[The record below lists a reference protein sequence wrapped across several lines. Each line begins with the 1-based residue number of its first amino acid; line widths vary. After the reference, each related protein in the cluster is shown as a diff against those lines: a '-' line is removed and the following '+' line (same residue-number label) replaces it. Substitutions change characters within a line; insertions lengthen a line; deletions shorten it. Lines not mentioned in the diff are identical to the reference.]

1 MSTSKQRHV
10 IKKQILE
17 LELSSKNGA
26 FELQNQIGKIY
37 RDKIVPLIDTYCSQF
52 SSPDAIDRINRLEL
66 DIGKIDI
73 NNLEQDLIQK
83 VEAQIKQ
90 QLSKKIKPSNLF
102 SSSPKR
108 SPDSTSDSNFQKRS
122 PDSTSDSNFQKRSR
136 DSTSDSNSQ
145 ERSQPTTSNS
155 NSPKRSRDTTSDSNS
170 PKRSP
175 DSTSDSNSQ
184 QRSPD
189 STSDSNSQQRSPDST
204 SDLET
209 ISYFIQTGTLPWY
222 AEKLSKQELD
232 KCFDRLIETYP
243 DQVKR
248 LLVVFFKEQNYL
260 KRIIYQFADATLIKI
275 TKLFSVK
282 LAKFITNYNQEI
294 QQILSQVD
302 NYKHISVAKS
312 RLQRWQGILLSFTF
326 NQNTQF
332 EPNQFVKENLLHL
345 STSFSLNYTSL
356 INDIT
361 KTVERIQKENK
372 ATFKSQLPKIISQI
386 QVEISQPN
394 TDQEKPLSTQTQLPD
409 SQDIQSDPFSDAD
422 EIYINNS
429 GLILLWP
436 FYKQLFTKIGLLQ
449 KNNFIDT
456 NAAQKAVL
464 ILQYLVDG
472 NTEIPESN
480 LPLNKIL
487 CGIDISEPIETS
499 LNISDAEIE
508 ECETLLAAAIANWS
522 ILKNTSID
530 GLRKTFLQRNGILRI
545 RHGSWLLQ
553 VERQTYD
560 ILLDKI
566 PWSIRVIKL
575 SWIDEILYV
584 EWYSNT

>member
-37 RDKIVPLIDTYCSQF
+37 HDKIVPLIDAYCSQL
-52 SSPDAIDRINRLEL
+52 SSPDVIDRINRLEL
-66 DIGKIDI
+66 DLGKINI

-90 QLSKKIKPSNLF
+90 QLSKKIKPNSLF
-102 SSSPKR
+102 
-108 SPDSTSDSNFQKRS
+108 
-122 PDSTSDSNFQKRSR
+122 
-136 DSTSDSNSQ
+136 SNSQ
-145 ERSQPTTSNS
+145 ERSP
-155 NSPKRSRDTTSDSNS
+155 
-170 PKRSP
+170 
-175 DSTSDSNSQ
+175 STA
-184 QRSPD
+184 
-189 STSDSNSQQRSPDST
+189 

-232 KCFDRLIETYP
+232 KCLEQLIETSP
-243 DQVKR
+243 EQVKK
-248 LLVVFFKEQNYL
+248 LLVEFFKEQNYL
-260 KRIIYQFADATLIKI
+260 KRIIYQFSDTTLSKI

-294 QQILSQVD
+294 QQILNEVD
-302 NYKHISVAKS
+302 NFKHISLAKS
-312 RLQRWQGILLSFTF
+312 RLERWQGIFMGFTF
-326 NQNTQF
+326 NQNPQF
-332 EPNQFVKENLLHL
+332 KPNQFVQENLLHL
-345 STSFSLNYTSL
+345 ATSFSLNYTSL
-356 INDIT
+356 INNIT
-361 KTVERIQKENK
+361 KTAEHLQKENNY
-372 ATFKSQLPKIISQI
+372 TFKSQLPEILSQI
-386 QVEISQPN
+386 QSQISQPD
-394 TDQEKPLSTQTQLPD
+394 TSKEKPLSTQTKLPD
-409 SQDIQSDPFSDAD
+409 SQDLQSNSFSDAD

-472 NTEIPESN
+472 STEIPESD

-487 CGIDISEPIETS
+487 CGIDLLEPIETS
-499 LNISDAEIE
+499 LNINNAEIE

-530 GLRKTFLQRNGILRI
+530 GLRKTFLQRDGILRI

-566 PWSIRVIKL
+566 PWNIRVIKL
-575 SWIDEILYV
+575 SWIDKILYV
-584 EWYSNT
+584 EWY